1 MSAALDTHAWNRGS
15 QDGSKKSRYA
25 FAPAHREPRRAGP
38 GPATLRA
45 KPPDTITRP
54 ADPYRDRKKKRR
66 PPLSPTLFRYAS
78 QLRAQRRIFTLTEGS
93 KLHADEGSI
102 FDAD

>member
-66 PPLSPTLFRYAS
+66 PAAEPDAVPLRFTATGSAAHLHLNGGVKIA
-78 QLRAQRRIFTLTEGS
+78 RR
-93 KLHADEGSI
+93 
-102 FDAD
+102 